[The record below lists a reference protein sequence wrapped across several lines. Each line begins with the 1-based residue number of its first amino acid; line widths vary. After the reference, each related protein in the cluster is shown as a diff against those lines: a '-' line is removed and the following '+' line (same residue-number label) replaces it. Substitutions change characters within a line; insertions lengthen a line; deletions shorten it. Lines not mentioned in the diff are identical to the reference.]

1 MEIKKLVLGEI
12 EVNCYLIST
21 ENAAVVI
28 DCGYYTKE
36 AEDFLNNNSS
46 KERLIILT
54 HGHFD
59 HIGAAPLL
67 RDKTNVKIAVGEHD
81 AEALK
86 DPYLSYAAQFRQE
99 IIPFTA
105 DILLKD
111 GESLKVGDLEFKV
124 LNTPGHTHGSICLL
138 CGKTLFS
145 GDTLFCESV
154 GRTDIGGSFTV
165 LKKSLAMLMK
175 LGDDVTVYS
184 GHGPTTTIKHEKKFN
199 PYIQYI

>member
-1 MEIKKLVLGEI
+1 MEIRKIVLGEI
-12 EVNCYLIST
+12 EVNCYLLST

-28 DCGYYTKE
+28 DCGYYSKE

-59 HIGAAPLL
+59 HIGGAPLL
-67 RDKTNVKIAVGEHD
+67 REKTGVKIAVCEHD

-99 IIPFTA
+99 ITPFTA
-105 DILLKD
+105 DILLED
-111 GESLKVGDLEFKV
+111 GETLKVGDINFKV
-124 LNTPGHTHGSICLL
+124 LNTPGHTSGSICLL
-138 CGKTLFS
+138 CGKILFS

-154 GRTDIGGSFTV
+154 GRTDIGGNWGE

-175 LGDDVTVYS
+175 LDDVTVYS